1 MKRKE
6 NLLGVLTY
14 LKAYK
19 LPLCFALG
27 CAVIGTVFSV
37 LTPKIMGNI
46 TTELYAGV
54 TTGIFN
60 WINIVI
66 LLGVLIMFYVIG
78 QLFGF
83 FQSYG
88 MTKIS
93 ARVMEQLRNEIA
105 EKMNRLKLSYYDTK
119 TKGEILSVL
128 TNDIDVITNVISQN
142 LTQIVTQLITVVGI
156 LAMMLQISRTLSI
169 IAIVMVP
176 VSILASAGVMKASA
190 KHFSR
195 QQACIGRL
203 NGFIEEI
210 YQGQLVVQS
219 FHYEDRAREQFAVL
233 NQELEDSA
241 RNAEA
246 FSGMIMPITGVV
258 NNIGYVISA
267 VIGCFSV
274 LSGNMTVGNVQ
285 AMLQYT
291 KQFSQPFTSI
301 AGMAGNLGA
310 ANAAAKRIF
319 ALLQEEEETPD
330 AEESQTAAF
339 DKGEVT
345 FSNVSFGY
353 TKDRTLMKNVSFHV
367 SPGQKVAIVG
377 PTGAGKTTLINLLMR
392 FYEIDGGEIL
402 LNGVN
407 TGSMSRHELRKHF
420 GMVLQD
426 TWLFEGS
433 IHDNIAYAKEGLS
446 EEKIINAAKAAG
458 AHGFIRTL
466 PGGYDLELAA
476 GAENISQGEKQLL
489 TIARAFASDPEIMIL
504 DEATSN
510 VDTHTEKQ
518 IQEAMSRLM
527 KGRTSFVIAH
537 RLATIKDADMILY
550 MEQGDILEM
559 GTHEEL
565 LKLNRKYATLYNSQF
580 VS

>member
-1 MKRKE
+1 MKNKD
-6 NLLGVLTY
+6 NLFGMMKY
-14 LKAYK
+14 LKSYR
-19 LPLCFALG
+19 LPLFFALL
-27 CAVIGTVFSV
+27 CAVTGTIFSV

-46 TTELYAGV
+46 TTELYEGV
-54 TTGIFN
+54 KLGEFN
-60 WINIVI
+60 WKNIFVFLGI
-66 LLGVLIMFYVIG
+66 LILFYVIG

-93 ARVMEQLRNEIA
+93 AKVMEQLRNEISG
-105 EKMNRLKLSYYDTK
+105 KMNRLKLSYYDTK

-142 LTQIVTQLITVVGI
+142 ITQIVTHIITIVGI
-156 LAMMLQISRTLSI
+156 LIMMLQISPVLSV

-176 VSILASAGVMKASA
+176 VSILASLGVMKASA
-190 KHFSR
+190 KHYSR
-195 QQACIGRL
+195 QQECIGRL
-203 NGFIEEI
+203 NGFIEEM
-210 YQGQLVVQS
+210 YQGHLVVQS
-219 FHYEDRAREQFAVL
+219 FNYEERAMEKFDAMNR
-233 NQELEDSA
+233 ELEDSA

-246 FSGMIMPITGVV
+246 FSGMIMPITSVV
-258 NNIGYVISA
+258 NNMGYLISA
-267 VIGCFSV
+267 VLGCLYV
-274 LSGNMTVGNVQ
+274 LSGKMTVGNVQ

-319 ALLQEEEETPD
+319 ALLNEEEEIQDIEPAKT
-330 AEESQTAAF
+330 AEF
-339 DKGEVT
+339 NRGEVV

-353 TKDRTLMKNVSFHV
+353 TEGNTLMKNVSFTV
-367 SPGQKVAIVG
+367 KPGQKVAIVG

-392 FYEIDGGEIL
+392 FYEIGGGEIL
-402 LNGVN
+402 LNGIN
-407 TGSMSRHELRKHF
+407 TKEMTRHELRKHF

-426 TWLFEGS
+426 TWLFGGS
-433 IHDNIAYAKEGLS
+433 IKDNLAYAKEGLS
-446 EEKIINAAKAAG
+446 EEEIVSAARAAG
-458 AHGFIRTL
+458 AHAFIKTL
-466 PGGYDLELAA
+466 PGAYDMELTV
-476 GAENISQGEKQLL
+476 GTENISQGEKQLL

-550 MEQGDILEM
+550 MEKGDIKEM
-559 GTHEEL
+559 GNHDDL
-565 LKLNRKYATLYNSQF
+565 LRLSGKYAALYNSQF
-580 VS
+580 A